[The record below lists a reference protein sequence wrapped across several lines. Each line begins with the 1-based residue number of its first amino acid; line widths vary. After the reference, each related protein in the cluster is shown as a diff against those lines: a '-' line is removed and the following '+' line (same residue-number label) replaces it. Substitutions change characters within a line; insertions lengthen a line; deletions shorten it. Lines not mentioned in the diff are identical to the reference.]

1 MTPILRRSPLLA
13 AIAWL
18 AIAPGCSDDG
28 LGAPVDAL
36 GMAGGAEAGS
46 PLPDAGIAPDVG
58 PPSDGPPRDGGALY
72 GDQPFSIVLLPD
84 TQFYA
89 MAYPEMFLAE
99 AAWIVEQREAEKIA
113 FVLHLGDI
121 VDNYGDPGQWTR
133 ANDALKML
141 EAGHVPYVVCAGNHD
156 VNVATRTG
164 ALLNQNFPP
173 ARFAPSLQGTFEP
186 GRIDDAYY
194 FLPAG
199 GRTWLIVSLEFGPRD
214 EVLAWADQ
222 IFQQNADKP
231 AILLTHA
238 YMYLGQQRYDRMKND
253 QFWNPHGYGM
263 PGTTNDGEEMFQKV
277 VSKNDNI
284 LMVVSGHATWPEGA
298 AGRLST
304 KRANGYYLH
313 EMLSNYQGCP
323 IDYMCVN
330 RDTMKPVRGGEGML
344 RIIRVDP
351 PNRRAT
357 VETYSP
363 YLKMSLMGDAHN
375 FELPLE

>member
-1 MTPILRRSPLLA
+1 MHPILRRSPVLPLL
-13 AIAWL
+13 AWL

-28 LGAPVDAL
+28 LGTPDDAL
-36 GMAGGAEAGS
+36 ATPGGPEAGA
-46 PLPDAGIAPDVG
+46 PPPDAATSPDLG
-58 PPSDGPPRDGGALY
+58 PPSDGPPRDGGSLY

-84 TQFYA
+84 TQFYSL
-89 MAYPEMFLAE
+89 AYPEIFRAE
-99 AAWIVEQREAEKIA
+99 TAWIVEQREAEKIA

-121 VDNYGDPGQWTR
+121 VDNYDYPDQWAR
-133 ANDALKML
+133 ADDALKML
-141 EAGHVPYVVCAGNHD
+141 ELAHVPYVVCAGNHD
-156 VNVATRTG
+156 VNVGTRRG
-164 ALLNQNFPP
+164 PLFNQDFPP
-173 ARFAPSLQGTFEP
+173 ARFAPILQGTFEP
-186 GRIDDAYY
+186 DRIDDAYY

-214 EVLAWADQ
+214 EVVAWADQ
-222 IFQQNADKP
+222 IFRQNPDKP

-238 YMYLGQQRYDRMKND
+238 YMYLGHDRYDRMKKD
-253 QFWNPHGYGM
+253 QFWNPHDYAM
-263 PGTTNDGEEMFQKV
+263 PGTTNDGEEMFQKM

-330 RDTMKPVRGGEGML
+330 RETMKPVRGGEGMI

-351 PNRRAT
+351 ANRRAL

-363 YLKMSLMGDAHN
+363 YLKMSLMSDAHN